1 MKGDDSILDLMPPRK
16 KHNKGPNKKRKLKKL
31 EEDREKE
38 LLSAKTSKLLD
49 KYKISQD
56 VSSLFQ
62 SSKAIGRSDKK
73 LEKRMR
79 PMQLSKAGVLS
90 DEPVKENDNSDS
102 CMDEPTTPEIH
113 IPTLHTDSHQL
124 IHPNELDSKVM
135 IISAEE
141 SREEE
146 CSFMKLVLVQSKLIL
161 EVGLLV
167 LHSHVV
173 LLSVLATA
181 ERVAHELGVH
191 LSQGVGFKVI
201 AGSIDFKR
209 SLSYRGILH
218 TPTSHPPTYL
228 AS

>member
-1 MKGDDSILDLMPPRK
+1 MKGDDSILDIMPPRK
-16 KHNKGPNKKRKLKKL
+16 KQNKGPNKKRKLKNL

-38 LLSAKTSKLLD
+38 LLSAKTSN

-56 VSSLFQ
+56 LFSLFQ

-79 PMQLSKAGVLS
+79 PMQLSKPGVLS

-141 SREEE
+141 VREEE

-161 EVGLLV
+161 KVGLLE

-173 LLSVLATA
+173 LLSSPLPIGWLMSLVFTSVKKSVSKLGATKRLARTQ
-181 ERVAHELGVH
+181 L
-191 LSQGVGFKVI
+191 
-201 AGSIDFKR
+201 
-209 SLSYRGILH
+209 
-218 TPTSHPPTYL
+218 
-228 AS
+228 

>member
-1 MKGDDSILDLMPPRK
+1 MKGDDSILDIMPPRK
-16 KHNKGPNKKRKLKKL
+16 KQNKGPNKKRKLKNL

-56 VSSLFQ
+56 LFSLFQ

-79 PMQLSKAGVLS
+79 PMQLSKPGVLS

-141 SREEE
+141 KTGCCKTTQVPQPRR
-146 CSFMKLVLVQSKLIL
+146 VA
-161 EVGLLV
+161 
-167 LHSHVV
+167 
-173 LLSVLATA
+173 VLATA
-181 ERVAHELGVH
+181 DRVAHELGVH
-191 LSQGVGFKVI
+191 LSQEVGFQVRCDKKI
-201 AGSIDFKR
+201 GENSAI
-209 SLSYRGILH
+209 SL
-218 TPTSHPPTYL
+218 
-228 AS
+228 

>member
-1 MKGDDSILDLMPPRK
+1 MKGDDSILDIMPPRK
-16 KHNKGPNKKRKLKKL
+16 KQNKGPNKKRKLKNL

-38 LLSAKTSKLLD
+38 LLSAKTSN

-56 VSSLFQ
+56 LFSLFQ
-62 SSKAIGRSDKK
+62 SSKAI
-73 LEKRMR
+73 
-79 PMQLSKAGVLS
+79 
-90 DEPVKENDNSDS
+90 VKENDNSDS

-141 SREEE
+141 VREEE

-161 EVGLLV
+161 KVGLLE

-173 LLSVLATA
+173 LLSSPLPIGWLMSLVFTSVKKSVSKLGATKRLARTQ
-181 ERVAHELGVH
+181 L
-191 LSQGVGFKVI
+191 
-201 AGSIDFKR
+201 
-209 SLSYRGILH
+209 
-218 TPTSHPPTYL
+218 
-228 AS
+228 

>member
-1 MKGDDSILDLMPPRK
+1 MPPRK
-16 KHNKGPNKKRKLKKL
+16 KQNKGPNKKRKLKNL

-56 VSSLFQ
+56 LFSLFQ

-79 PMQLSKAGVLS
+79 PMQLSKPGVLS

-141 SREEE
+141 FLYEA
-146 CSFMKLVLVQSKLIL
+146 SFGSKQVNSQSGVIGITQPRR
-161 EVGLLV
+161 VA
-167 LHSHVV
+167 
-173 LLSVLATA
+173 VLATA
-181 ERVAHELGVH
+181 DRVAHELGVH
-191 LSQGVGFKVI
+191 LSQEVGFQVRYVLQKV
-201 AGSIDFKR
+201 FKTK
-209 SLSYRGILH
+209 LFKILRRFQV
-218 TPTSHPPTYL
+218 
-228 AS
+228 

>member
-1 MKGDDSILDLMPPRK
+1 MKGDDSILDIMPPRK
-16 KHNKGPNKKRKLKKL
+16 KQNKGPNKKRKLKNL

-56 VSSLFQ
+56 LFSLFQ

-79 PMQLSKAGVLS
+79 PMQLSKPGVLS

-141 SREEE
+141 VREEE

-161 EVGLLV
+161 KVGLLE

-173 LLSVLATA
+173 LLSSPLPIGWLMSLVFTSVKKSVSKLGATKRLARTQ
-181 ERVAHELGVH
+181 L
-191 LSQGVGFKVI
+191 
-201 AGSIDFKR
+201 
-209 SLSYRGILH
+209 
-218 TPTSHPPTYL
+218 
-228 AS
+228 

>member
-1 MKGDDSILDLMPPRK
+1 MKGDDSILDIMPPRK
-16 KHNKGPNKKRKLKKL
+16 KQNKGPNKVSKSQKRKLKNL

-56 VSSLFQ
+56 LFSLFQ

-79 PMQLSKAGVLS
+79 PMQLSKPGVLS

-124 IHPNELDSKVM
+124 IHPNELDSKFLYE
-135 IISAEE
+135 A
-141 SREEE
+141 
-146 CSFMKLVLVQSKLIL
+146 SFGSKQVNSQSGVIGITQPRR
-161 EVGLLV
+161 VA
-167 LHSHVV
+167 
-173 LLSVLATA
+173 VLATA
-181 ERVAHELGVH
+181 DRVAHELGVH
-191 LSQGVGFKVI
+191 LSQEVGFQVRCDKKI
-201 AGSIDFKR
+201 GENSAI
-209 SLSYRGILH
+209 SL
-218 TPTSHPPTYL
+218 
-228 AS
+228 

>member
-1 MKGDDSILDLMPPRK
+1 MKGDDSILDIMPPRK
-16 KHNKGPNKKRKLKKL
+16 KQNKGPNKVSMLTL
-31 EEDREKE
+31 FSSVPNSFIIFCLCEFGIEF
-38 LLSAKTSKLLD
+38 LCS

-56 VSSLFQ
+56 LFSLFQ

-79 PMQLSKAGVLS
+79 PMQLSKPGVLS

-141 SREEE
+141 FLYEA
-146 CSFMKLVLVQSKLIL
+146 SFGSKQVNSQSGVIGITQPRR
-161 EVGLLV
+161 VA
-167 LHSHVV
+167 
-173 LLSVLATA
+173 VLATA
-181 ERVAHELGVH
+181 DRVAHELGVH
-191 LSQGVGFKVI
+191 LSQEVGFQVRCDKKI
-201 AGSIDFKR
+201 GENSAI
-209 SLSYRGILH
+209 SL
-218 TPTSHPPTYL
+218 
-228 AS
+228 

>member
-1 MKGDDSILDLMPPRK
+1 MKGDDSILDIMPPRK
-16 KHNKGPNKKRKLKKL
+16 KQNKGPNKVSKSQKRKLKNL

-56 VSSLFQ
+56 LSSLFQ

-124 IHPNELDSKVM
+124 IHPNELPKKPVAFLYEAGFGSKQVN
-135 IISAEE
+135 S
-141 SREEE
+141 
-146 CSFMKLVLVQSKLIL
+146 QSGVIGITQPRR
-161 EVGLLV
+161 VA
-167 LHSHVV
+167 
-173 LLSVLATA
+173 VLATA
-181 ERVAHELGVH
+181 DRVAHELGVH
-191 LSQGVGFKVI
+191 LSQEVGFQVLEYHMEFLETFRCIWSSKEVI
-201 AGSIDFKR
+201 IGRAVHESDLTGA
-209 SLSYRGILH
+209 
-218 TPTSHPPTYL
+218 TP
-228 AS
+228 

>member
-16 KHNKGPNKKRKLKKL
+16 KHNKGPNKVSMLTL
-31 EEDREKE
+31 FSSVPNSFIIFCLCEFDIEF
-38 LLSAKTSKLLD
+38 LCS

-146 CSFMKLVLVQSKLIL
+146 WFFLYEAGFGSKQVNSRSGVI
-161 EVGLLV
+161 GI
-167 LHSHVV
+167 
-173 LLSVLATA
+173 TQPR
-181 ERVAHELGVH
+181 RVAVRPRHCREG
-191 LSQGVGFKVI
+191 
-201 AGSIDFKR
+201 GS
-209 SLSYRGILH
+209 
-218 TPTSHPPTYL
+218 
-228 AS
+228 